1 MEILR
6 GRLVNRWVILTGATV
21 VQMCL
26 GTVYAWSYFQSLLVT
41 DYRWSHTETAWAFGL
56 VIFSIGTSAPLAGFN
71 LARIGPRKL
80 AVAGGILF
88 SLSYLLGAA
97 ALNIKSIP
105 LFYVGYSIVGG
116 IGIGLG
122 YVTPVATVAKWFPKK
137 TGLATG
143 IVTMGFGL
151 GAFVMS
157 KLLAPWLLAGP
168 VPSLPRA
175 FFWMGVIFAAVL
187 LPAALVL
194 RNPPVD
200 VARAAPA
207 DTAASGAVWPCVV
220 SAQFWFMWI
229 AFFFN
234 IGAGI
239 AVISFQSSLLQGIW
253 AREHPELEPVVI
265 AGYGATLIAV
275 SSLFNGVG
283 RLAWGMASDRFGRA
297 ESFRVLLA
305 SQMVV
310 FGVLMTVHNPW
321 VFCALVCYVLLCF
334 GGGFGIMPAFVLD
347 AFGERRSAAVY
358 GTILTAWA
366 CAGIAGPLIMASWE
380 DNYPDR
386 AVIYCFLTGV
396 IFLGAGFV
404 FSILLSNDKVT
415 VVNEPA
421 RSTA

>member
-1 MEILR
+1 METPE
-6 GRLVNRWVILTGATV
+6 GSYCNRWVILTAAVV

-88 SLSYLLGAA
+88 SLSYLLGGV
-97 ALNIKSIP
+97 ALNMKSMP

-122 YVTPVATVAKWFPKK
+122 YVTPVVTVAKWFPHK

-143 IVTMGFGL
+143 VVTMGFGL

-157 KLLAPWLLAGP
+157 KLLAPGLLAGP
-168 VPSLPRA
+168 VPNLPDA
-175 FFWMGVIFAAVL
+175 FLWMSVIFAAVL
-187 LPAALVL
+187 LPAALLL

-200 VARAAPA
+200 APRAAPA
-207 DTAASGAVWPCVV
+207 AAAASGSVRPCLL
-220 SAQFWFMWI
+220 SAQFAFMWI

-253 AREHPELEPVVI
+253 AREHPQLEPVVI

-297 ESFRVLLA
+297 ESFRFLLA

-396 IFLGAGFV
+396 IFLGSGFV
-404 FSILLSNDKVT
+404 FSFLLSNDKVT
-415 VVNEPA
+415 VLDEPA
-421 RSTA
+421 RLTT